1 MSNELL
7 EKINEYATIHNVP
20 VIEKPAGDLLRKIV
34 AEKQPKSILEIGTAI
49 GYSGLL
55 MLDSAGED
63 CFLTTVDIDDE
74 RLLQAEKNFK
84 SAGVEKRVKI
94 IQEDA
99 NYLLTL
105 LDEKFD
111 FIFLDGP
118 KGHYQTMFP
127 YLLNLLSD
135 GGIIFVDDVG
145 YHGWVDDGTYPKHK
159 HRTIINNMRA
169 FLKSVEN
176 DSELKTQ
183 RIDVGQGV
191 LIVQKC

>member
-7 EKINEYATIHNVP
+7 EKINEYAIIHNVP
-20 VIEKPAGDLLRKIV
+20 VIEEPAGELLRKIV
-34 AEKQPKSILEIGTAI
+34 AEKQPKTILEIGTAI

-55 MLDSAGED
+55 MLDSADEN
-63 CFLTTVDIDDE
+63 CFLTTVDVDDE
-74 RLLQAEKNFK
+74 RLVQAEKNFK
-84 SAGVEKRVKI
+84 LAGVEKRVKI

-105 LDEKFD
+105 LDERFD

-127 YLLNLLSD
+127 YLLDLLAD
-135 GGIIFVDDVG
+135 DGIIFVDDVG
-145 YHGWVDDGTYPKHK
+145 YHGWVDDGSYPKHK
-159 HRTIINNMRA
+159 HRTIINNMRS
-169 FLKSVEN
+169 FLKSVESDPN
-176 DSELKTQ
+176 LKSQ

>member
-1 MSNELL
+1 MNSELL
-7 EKINEYATIHNVP
+7 DEIREYATRFNVP
-20 VIEKPAGDLLRKIV
+20 VIEEPAARVLVETVANKKPKTV
-34 AEKQPKSILEIGTAI
+34 LEIGTAI

-55 MLDSAGED
+55 MLSAASPD
-63 CFLTTVDIDDE
+63 CLLTTVDVDDE
-74 RLLQAEKNFK
+74 RLCLAEKNFK
-84 SAGVEKRVKI
+84 KAGVEKRVKI

-105 LDEKFD
+105 LDGKFD

-127 YLLNLLSD
+127 YLIDLLTDD
-135 GGIIFVDDVG
+135 GTIFVDDVG

-176 DSELKTQ
+176 DTKLKTK

-191 LIVQKC
+191 LIVEKC